1 MLLFNR
7 QAVCSKLGLSR
18 WQSYT
23 IFPTTNTGMIREAEV
38 LHLLNSVRSKNIPPF
53 SHVPVLITAE
63 MLEEMTSVPVSK
75 IKLWTRRKRNPI
87 PHIRFNS
94 HVIRFL
100 AQASNEWLQE
110 NSK

>member
-7 QAVCSKLGLSR
+7 PFICDKFALSR
-18 WQSYT
+18 WQSYA
-23 IFPTTNTGMIREAEV
+23 IFPATKTGLIREADV
-38 LHLLNSVRSKNIPPF
+38 LHYINAVRSTNIPPF
-53 SHVPVLITAE
+53 EFVPALVTAE
-63 MLEEMTSVPVSK
+63 KLEEMTGISVSK